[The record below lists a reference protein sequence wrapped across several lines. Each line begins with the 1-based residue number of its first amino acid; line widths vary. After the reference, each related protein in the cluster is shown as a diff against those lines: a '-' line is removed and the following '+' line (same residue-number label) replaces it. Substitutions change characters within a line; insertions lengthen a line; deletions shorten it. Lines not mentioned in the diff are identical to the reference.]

1 MDKTENYLLLMIGI
15 LVVALIAVELIPIP
29 EAPVMVQQAD
39 EGPSGPVFKP
49 AKVSSASISSA
60 IVIPT
65 STLAT
70 VTVS

>member
-1 MDKTENYLLLMIGI
+1 MDKTENYLLLLIGI

-29 EAPVMVQQAD
+29 EAPVMVQAG
-39 EGPSGPVFKP
+39 EEAPSGPTFKP
-49 AKVSSASISSA
+49 ARISSASIASA